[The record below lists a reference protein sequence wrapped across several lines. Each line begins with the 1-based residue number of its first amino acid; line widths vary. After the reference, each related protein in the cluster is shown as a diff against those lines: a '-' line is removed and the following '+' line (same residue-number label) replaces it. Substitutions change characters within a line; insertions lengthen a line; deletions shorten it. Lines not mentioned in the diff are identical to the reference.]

1 MKKSLIALALVS
13 AFAAPAFAEEAAP
26 AAAPSLTGNIA
37 LTSNYVFRGISQSQ
51 NKPALQGGFD
61 YAHSSGLYVG
71 TWASNIGWVNT
82 KDNSSLEW
90 DFYAG
95 YKGTFAD
102 DFSYD
107 LGVLKYYYTGDSN
120 GNSLTPDTTEVYAAI
135 GWKFITLKYNY
146 SVSKYLFAWGDQRGN
161 GGTNRGSGYLDLS
174 SNYDLGNCWGVYA
187 HVGHQDVKNY
197 SNASY
202 TDWKLGVTKDFS
214 GWVIGAAYVGTDAKG
229 GTVGVQP
236 YRFTKQPGTYSY
248 DSGKDTI
255 VVSVSRTF

>member
-146 SVSKYLFAWGDQRGN
+146 SVSKYLFAWGDQSGN

-174 SNYDLGNCWGVYA
+174 ANYDLGNGWGVNA

-202 TDWKLGVTKDFS
+202 TDWKLGVTKDVGF
-214 GWVIGAAYVGTDAKG
+214 GVVGLAYTDTDANGCKSTSG
-229 GTVGVQP
+229 AYCFIGT
-236 YRFTKQPGTYSY
+236 GTTA
-248 DSGKDTI
+248 KDVSKATAI
-255 VVSVSRTF
+255 VTFSKTF